1 MTAVV
6 PQMKFSRRSYIIF
19 ATSALTLPALSGV
32 AMAQSYPARPVRVIV
47 SLGAGTGPD
56 IVARLLAQWLSERLG
71 QPFVVENRPGAGSNL
86 ATETVVRAP
95 PDGYSLL
102 LAIASNA
109 INTALYDNLNFNFV
123 RDIVPVASIGGIP
136 FVVLVNPSFPAKT
149 VPEFIAYARAN
160 PGKINMASVGNGTAP
175 HVYGELFSQMV
186 GIDMVHVPYRGNP
199 LPDLMAGQVQV
210 YFGPLPSSV
219 GFIRAGRLRALAVT
233 TAHRQELLPDIPA
246 VAEFVPG
253 YEAVA
258 WQGLGAP
265 KGTPAA
271 IVEKLN
277 KEVGVFLAD
286 AKIKVRLAD
295 MGVVPMPMT
304 PAAFGKFIADETK
317 KWGKVVRV
325 ANIKVD

>member
-6 PQMKFSRRSYIIF
+6 PQMKFSRRTYILF
-19 ATSALTLPALSGV
+19 ATSALTLPALSGI
-32 AMAQSYPARPVRVIV
+32 AKAQSYPARPVHVIV

-56 IVARLLAQWLSERLG
+56 IIARLLAQWLSERLG
-71 QPFVVENRPGAGSNL
+71 KPFVVENRPGAGSNL

-102 LAIASNA
+102 LVIASNA

-175 HVYGELFSQMV
+175 HVYGELFSQMT

-210 YFGPLPSSV
+210 YFGSVAFLGGIHPGGQATCSRGDDCAPPGIASGHSSRSRV
-219 GFIRAGRLRALAVT
+219 RARL
-233 TAHRQELLPDIPA
+233 
-246 VAEFVPG
+246 
-253 YEAVA
+253 
-258 WQGLGAP
+258 
-265 KGTPAA
+265 
-271 IVEKLN
+271 
-277 KEVGVFLAD
+277 
-286 AKIKVRLAD
+286 
-295 MGVVPMPMT
+295 
-304 PAAFGKFIADETK
+304 
-317 KWGKVVRV
+317 
-325 ANIKVD
+325 

>member
-1 MTAVV
+1 MPST
-6 PQMKFSRRSYIIF
+6 
-19 ATSALTLPALSGV
+19 
-32 AMAQSYPARPVRVIV
+32 
-47 SLGAGTGPD
+47 
-56 IVARLLAQWLSERLG
+56 
-71 QPFVVENRPGAGSNL
+71 
-86 ATETVVRAP
+86 P
-95 PDGYSLL
+95 P
-102 LAIASNA
+102 
-109 INTALYDNLNFNFV
+109 LYDNLNFNFV

-175 HVYGELFSQMV
+175 HVYGELFSQMA

-219 GFIRAGRLRALAVT
+219 GFIRAGKLRALAVT
-233 TAHRQELLPDIPA
+233 TARRQELLPDIPA

-277 KEVGVFLAD
+277 KEVGAFLAD
-286 AKIKVRLAD
+286 TKIKARLAD